1 MLTIGVGQHESR
13 PIAAELAA
21 QTVAGIGVAGESADR
36 ARAVDELGL
45 AGLILVV
52 VEAVG

>member
-13 PIAAELAA
+13 SIAAELAA
-21 QTVAGIGVAGESADR
+21 HTVAGIGVATESADR
-36 ARAVDELGL
+36 VRVVDEPDL